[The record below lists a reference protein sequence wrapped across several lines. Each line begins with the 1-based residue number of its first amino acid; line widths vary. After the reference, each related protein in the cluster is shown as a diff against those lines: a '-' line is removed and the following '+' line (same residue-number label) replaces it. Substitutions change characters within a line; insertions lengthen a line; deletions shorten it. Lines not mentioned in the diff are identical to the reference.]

1 MQEMWIPG
9 SETTPG
15 EGNGNPLQYSC
26 LGNPMNRGAW
36 WATVHGVSNQ
46 TCLSDQATIATHK
59 HKLIIFEQS
68 SVAQSTF
75 TLCSY
80 QLHLQNLHPA
90 FQCIMKLKHESPKL
104 FLTSALDETHDFSA
118 APQRHGCCP
127 TYIPAVR
134 VKQAPASGHLVPRS
148 AAFCLLGQR
157 QWLKRPPFM
166 SGLMAAPGKW
176 VSLGLISLF
185 SQGKGGK

>member
-1 MQEMWIPG
+1 MLGKIEGRRKRENEMIG
-9 SETTPG
+9 VHHRLNGYEFEQTSGASE
-15 EGNGNPLQYSC
+15 
-26 LGNPMNRGAW
+26 RGAW
-36 WATVHGVSNQ
+36 CAVVRGVSNQ

-104 FLTSALDETHDFSA
+104 FLTSALDETHGFLCSPA
-118 APQRHGCCP
+118 KTWLLPHVHSCCP
-127 TYIPAVR
+127 
-134 VKQAPASGHLVPRS
+134 S
-148 AAFCLLGQR
+148 
-157 QWLKRPPFM
+157 
-166 SGLMAAPGKW
+166 
-176 VSLGLISLF
+176 
-185 SQGKGGK
+185 